1 MSNILLKKILR
12 KLKKIVRGNCGT
24 ELTYLEK
31 TQKLPVKYPSRIY
44 FGQDGND
51 MLLRHVIN
59 NEAFFVSRF
68 GGVELGA
75 VNFYLQKRLRKDK
88 ESYDE
93 KIRQTLFN
101 NAGFFPVDDAAIDTF
116 CCLYLDS
123 IKDITALA
131 VWFNDNEWNV
141 TKKNCKHAL
150 LVELESLTSFLYSS
164 PYTQILKNKKI
175 LVIHP
180 FIETIRSQYDTRRKE
195 LFRDPSV
202 LPDFTLSLLKSP
214 QTIAGNTD
222 GYSCWMDAYND
233 MCTKIDNFD
242 FDIAI
247 IGAGAY
253 GLPLGS
259 YIKRKGKSV
268 LHLGGATQLLF
279 GIKGKR
285 WETEYDFASRIFNE
299 YWVYPSENEKPLNF
313 KKVENGCYW

>member
-1 MSNILLKKILR
+1 M
-12 KLKKIVRGNCGT
+12 
-24 ELTYLEK
+24 ELNTY
-31 TQKLPVKYPSRIY
+31 
-44 FGQDGND
+44 
-51 MLLRHVIN
+51 
-59 NEAFFVSRF
+59 
-68 GGVELGA
+68 
-75 VNFYLQKRLRKDK
+75 
-88 ESYDE
+88 
-93 KIRQTLFN
+93 
-101 NAGFFPVDDAAIDTF
+101 
-116 CCLYLDS
+116 
-123 IKDITALA
+123 
-131 VWFNDNEWNV
+131 
-141 TKKNCKHAL
+141 
-150 LVELESLTSFLYSS
+150 
-164 PYTQILKNKKI
+164 KKI

-195 LFRDPSV
+195 LFRDPAV

-233 MCTKIDNFD
+233 MCNKINAFD

-299 YWVYPSENEKPLNF
+299 YWIYPSENEKPDNF
-313 KKVENGCYW
+313 NKVENGCYW